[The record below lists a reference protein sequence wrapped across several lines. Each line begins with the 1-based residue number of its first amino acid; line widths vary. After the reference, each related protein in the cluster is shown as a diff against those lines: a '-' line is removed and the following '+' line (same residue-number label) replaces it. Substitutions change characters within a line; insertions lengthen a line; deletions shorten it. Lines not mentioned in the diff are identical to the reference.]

1 MITFSTVKI
10 QKFKIQKCTLF
21 KKICKTI
28 FSLYLE
34 NEKRYRKRISGFEIH
49 EKRTCCGKNLS
60 KLIFSGNERTKSLP
74 VYPALSLFISLYFS
88 ISLFSVSANLSNSV
102 YKLCITYPIVLPIKL
117 SLSIS
122 PKTISQSVQQSLY
135 LCQSL
140 FLSNNLSISLLISPS
155 LSQPLFLSTNLTFS
169 LSISLSLHQSLF
181 LSINISIF
189 KSISCSLNQS
199 FFLSVNLSIS
209 LLI

>member
-49 EKRTCCGKNLS
+49 EKRICCGKNLS
-60 KLIFSGNERTKSLP
+60 KLIFSGNERTKYLP

-102 YKLCITYPIVLPIKL
+102 YKLCISYCFAYQALSINLSENNLSICPTISL

-122 PKTISQSVQQSLY
+122 
-135 LCQSL
+135 
-140 FLSNNLSISLLISPS
+140 
-155 LSQPLFLSTNLTFS
+155 FS
-169 LSISLSLHQSLF
+169 L
-181 LSINISIF
+181 
-189 KSISCSLNQS
+189 
-199 FFLSVNLSIS
+199 
-209 LLI
+209 

>member
-60 KLIFSGNERTKSLP
+60 KLIFSGNERTKYLFCISSPQSL
-74 VYPALSLFISLYFS
+74 YLSLFF
-88 ISLFSVSANLSNSV
+88 NLSFLRVCQSLQ
-102 YKLCITYPIVLPIKL
+102 LCLQTLYHISYCFAYQALSINLSENNLSICPTISL

-122 PKTISQSVQQSLY
+122 
-135 LCQSL
+135 
-140 FLSNNLSISLLISPS
+140 
-155 LSQPLFLSTNLTFS
+155 FS
-169 LSISLSLHQSLF
+169 L
-181 LSINISIF
+181 
-189 KSISCSLNQS
+189 
-199 FFLSVNLSIS
+199 
-209 LLI
+209 